1 VVLSAP
7 EVPEVSMAT
16 NRDAIVRLWGLD
28 RVLEVPR
35 TSDPAQAATALAPA
49 LPWILPSR

>member
-1 VVLSAP
+1 
-7 EVPEVSMAT
+7 MAT
-16 NRDAIVRLWGLD
+16 NRAALVRMSGLD

-35 TSDPAQAATALAPA
+35 TTDPAAAAEALAPA